1 VRLGLRGRFV
11 AVLALIS
18 ALTLAVA
25 AVGLLSPLDRLLR
38 KDALRNL
45 NTTVGTEVSVLARLS
60 SDHVR
65 PHDATLQ
72 RLVRTLRRRS
82 GGDAAILGDNGRMLA
97 SSDPDPHE
105 PFAGVAAAL
114 RTRTTQSQ
122 ITGAGS
128 DVEAQVATPVT
139 VDDVTVVLAAR
150 KHLDDVR
157 AVAAVVRRAFLAA
170 AAAGLIG
177 ALLVGLLLA
186 GRLSSRIRR
195 LRDTA
200 ERVAQVGPGAD
211 FTPEGG
217 HDEIGDLS
225 RTFAVMQH
233 RLREQ
238 EGARRAFVATASHE
252 LRTPLS
258 SLQLMLDMLIG
269 DLEAEPVAV
278 DDARRQ
284 ARDADEQVS
293 RLSQLSAELLDL
305 SHLDAGVPLRDETV
319 DVREVMQSVVSEL
332 GVRLDEQHREIDVA
346 TDGPRWAVGDPGAVA
361 RIARILLDNALRHTP
376 PPGHVHAEVA
386 GGADGMVGIVVEDDG
401 PGVPPEDRDRIFER
415 FARGRQAQPGG
426 FGLGLAIGRELARR
440 MGGDLVLEDTAAG
453 ARFALWLPAATTP

>member
-38 KDALRNL
+38 RDALRNL
-45 NTTVGTEVSVLARLS
+45 NTTVSTEVSVLSRLS

-65 PHDATLQ
+65 PHDKVLL
-72 RLVRTLRRRS
+72 RIVRTLRRRT
-82 GGDAAILGDNGRMLA
+82 GGDAAILGASGRALV
-97 SSDPDPHE
+97 SSDPNE
-105 PFAGVAAAL
+105 PFVGAAAAL
-114 RTRTTQSQ
+114 RTRMPVKQ
-122 ITGAGS
+122 ITGTGA
-128 DVEAQVATPVT
+128 DVEAQVAIPVT
-139 VDDVTVVLAAR
+139 VDDVRVVLAAR
-150 KHLDDVR
+150 KQLDDVR
-157 AVAAVVRRAFLAA
+157 AATSVVRRAFLAA

-284 ARDADEQVS
+284 ARDADEQVA

-319 DVREVMQSVVSEL
+319 DVCEVMQSVVSEL
-332 GVRLDEQHREIDVA
+332 GVRLDEQHREIALD

-376 PPGHVHAEVA
+376 PPGHVRAEVA
-386 GGADGMVGIVVEDDG
+386 GGADGMVGILVEDDG

-415 FARGRQAQPGG
+415 FARGMQAQPGG

-440 MGGDLVLEDTAAG
+440 MGGDLVLEETAAG
-453 ARFALWLPAATTP
+453 ARFALWLPGASTP